1 MKLLPTLNHVL
12 FFLKSTL
19 LCRVNFE
26 KGCRPTPGRVL
37 FIFGMNTSISSQL
50 HWRVSKRDSTSL
62 KTVETKTMG
71 FLLATFYV
79 ALFAVNV
86 GYQILRNMRAM
97 KTSWKLRRGRIL
109 TNARVMKLS

>member
-1 MKLLPTLNHVL
+1 ML

-19 LCRVNFE
+19 LCQVNFE

-37 FIFGMNTSISSQL
+37 FIFGMNISISSQL
-50 HWRVSKRDSTSL
+50 YWRVSKRDSTSL
-62 KTVETKTMG
+62 KTVEIKIMG

-86 GYQILRNMRAM
+86 GYQILRNEGNENFVEAEAGSDIDECEGDE
-97 KTSWKLRRGRIL
+97 TFVEVEPG
-109 TNARVMKLS
+109 